1 MLTSQKI
8 SYSTAST
15 PLAQTENQED
25 YQQEAG
31 KERQAL

>member
-1 MLTSQKI
+1 MLTSRRI

-15 PLAQTENQED
+15 PLAQTESQED